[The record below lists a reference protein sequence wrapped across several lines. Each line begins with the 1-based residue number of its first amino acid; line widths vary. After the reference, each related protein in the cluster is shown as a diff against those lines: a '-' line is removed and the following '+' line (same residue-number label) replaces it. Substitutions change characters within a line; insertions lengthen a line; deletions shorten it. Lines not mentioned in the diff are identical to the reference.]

1 MAKPSP
7 KIALSVSLDIPFNK
21 LVLSQ
26 SNVRR
31 VKAGVAIEELAEDIA
46 RRTLL
51 QSLTVR
57 PVLDD
62 DGNETGMYE
71 IPAGGRRYRALQHLV
86 KQKRL
91 AKTAPVP
98 CIVRA
103 ADTEVSAEEDSLA
116 ENVQRAPLH
125 PLDQFRAFMA
135 LRDKGQ
141 SEEEIAAAF
150 FVSAN
155 VVRQRLR
162 LAAVSPKLLDV
173 YAEDGMTLDQLM
185 GFTVNPDHECQEQA
199 WEALQH
205 SYNKEPSH
213 IRRLLTEG
221 AVRVS
226 DKRAQFVGTEAYE
239 EAGGTILRDLF
250 EPDDG
255 GWLQEPPL
263 LEKLV
268 AEKLGREADAIRA
281 EGWKW
286 IEVVTELPYGYGH
299 GLRRLSGREVP
310 MTDEEVA
317 TRDTLQAE
325 FDDLEAEYAEAQEV
339 PEEIDR
345 RLGEIETALE
355 AFEERPV
362 VYEVNDVARAGA
374 FVSIDSAGVLRVER
388 GYVRLEDEASVKD
401 DEGVEGDQSNR
412 RRMTSSGENTDADE
426 HDAAEEPEE
435 EDGNRPLSD
444 RLMTELTAHHTLALR
459 EAVAN
464 DPDVAFRAAL
474 HALCLKL
481 FYHYG
486 FDTCLEIDAK
496 SVLFGHTSGLADT
509 PAAKAIDARHKAWDE
524 QMPEDT
530 GDLWDMLAELDSDSR
545 QALFAHCVGL
555 TINAVHQPYD
565 RRPKALR
572 HAGRL
577 ASAVTL
583 DMAAAGWKPTVD
595 AFLGRVTKARIIDAV
610 REVKGDKAAERTSR
624 RPRWPRRPSGCS
636 TAPAGC
642 PSRCAPPMWG
652 VLRPR
657 VLIRRRTRWQLNKTA
672 HIPFHLCPALCRA
685 LSFGD
690 PHDLRHLSAPR
701 HHGSREL
708 ACRRPRG
715 RQEADTPSTP
725 RPSQA

>member
-1 MAKPSP
+1 MTKTNQ
-7 KIALSVSLDIPFNK
+7 KIALSTSRDIPLNN

-31 VKAGVAIEELAEDIA
+31 IKAGIAIDELAEDIA

-57 PVLDD
+57 PVLDG

-71 IPAGGRRYRALQHLV
+71 IPAGGRRYRALQLLV

-91 AKTAPVP
+91 PKTAPIP

-103 ADTEVSAEEDSLA
+103 ANADISAEEDSLA
-116 ENVQRAPLH
+116 ENIQRAPLH
-125 PLDQFRAFMA
+125 PLDQFRAFMT
-135 LRDKGQ
+135 LREKGQ
-141 SEEEIAAAF
+141 PEEEIAAAF
-150 FVSAN
+150 FVSVN

-185 GFTVNPDHECQEQA
+185 GFTVNPDHERQEQV

-205 SYNKEPSH
+205 SYNKEPFH

-221 AVRVS
+221 AVRAS

-239 EAGGTILRDLF
+239 KAGGTILRDLF

-268 AEKLGREADAIRA
+268 AEKLEREADTVRA

-286 IEVVTELPYGYGH
+286 IEVVTELPYGFGH
-299 GLRRLSGREVP
+299 GLRQLNGREVP
-310 MTDEEVA
+310 MTDEERA
-317 TRDTLQAE
+317 NRDTLQAE
-325 FDDLEAEYAEAQEV
+325 LDRIEAKYAEAPEM

-345 RLGEIETALE
+345 RLDEIETALE
-355 AFEERPV
+355 TLDDRPV
-362 VYEVNDVARAGA
+362 VYEPDDIGRAGA
-374 FVSIDSAGVLRVER
+374 FVSIDSSGTLRVER
-388 GYVRLEDEASVKD
+388 GYVRPEDEPPIAD
-401 DEGVEGDQSNR
+401 DEEADGDEADR
-412 RRMTSSGENTDADE
+412 RRMRSSGEDLDADKTE
-426 HDAAEEPEE
+426 SVDETEE

-444 RLMTELTAHHTLALR
+444 RLMTELTAHRTLALR

-464 DPDVAFRAAL
+464 DPDVALRAAL

-486 FDTCLEIDAK
+486 FDSCLEIEAK

-509 PAAKAIDARHKAWDE
+509 LAAKAIDARHKAWDG
-524 QMPEDT
+524 QMPEDA
-530 GDLWDMLAELDSDSR
+530 GDLWDMLAALDSDSR
-545 QALFAHCVGL
+545 QALFAHCIGL

-565 RRPKALR
+565 QRPKSLR

-595 AFLGRVTKARIIDAV
+595 AFLGRVTKARILDAV
-610 REVKGDKAAERTSR
+610 REAKGDKAVERMAHLKKAEMAKEAERLLAGTGWLPEPLRTIGMGSA
-624 RPRWPRRPSGCS
+624 
-636 TAPAGC
+636 TAKDVDH
-642 PSRCAPPMWG
+642 APHVM
-652 VLRPR
+652 
-657 VLIRRRTRWQLNKTA
+657 A
-672 HIPFHLCPALCRA
+672 A
-685 LSFGD
+685 
-690 PHDLRHLSAPR
+690 
-701 HHGSREL
+701 E
-708 ACRRPRG
+708 
-715 RQEADTPSTP
+715 
-725 RPSQA
+725 

>member
-1 MAKPSP
+1 MIKTTQ
-7 KIALSVSLDIPFNK
+7 KIALSMSRDIPFNK

-31 VKAGVAIEELAEDIA
+31 VNAGIAIEELAADIA

-62 DGNETGMYE
+62 EGNETGMYE
-71 IPAGGRRYRALQHLV
+71 IPAGGRRYRALQLLV

-91 AKTAPVP
+91 PKTAPVP

-125 PLDQFRAFMA
+125 PLDQLRAFMA
-135 LRDKGQ
+135 LREKGQ
-141 SEEEIAAAF
+141 PEEEIAAAF
-150 FVSAN
+150 FVSVN

-162 LAAVSPKLLDV
+162 LAAVSVKLLDV
-173 YAEDGMTLDQLM
+173 YAEDGITLDQLM
-185 GFTVNPDHECQEQA
+185 AFTVNPDHERQEQA
-199 WEALQH
+199 WDALQH
-205 SYNKEPSH
+205 SYNKEPFH
-213 IRRLLTEG
+213 IRRLLTES
-221 AVRVS
+221 AVRAS

-239 EAGGTILRDLF
+239 KAGGTILRDLF

-255 GWLQEPPL
+255 GWLQEPAL

-268 AEKLGREADAIRA
+268 AERLEREADGIRA

-299 GLRRLSGREVP
+299 GLRQLSGREVP
-310 MTDEEVA
+310 LTDEETA

-325 FDDLEAEYAEAQEV
+325 LDKLEAEYAEAHEV
-339 PEEIDR
+339 PEEIDQ
-345 RLGEIETALE
+345 RLGEIETAMDALDD
-355 AFEERPV
+355 RPV
-362 VYEVNDVARAGA
+362 VYEPDDIARAGA
-374 FVSIDSAGVLRVER
+374 FVSIDSTGTLRVER
-388 GYVRLEDEASVKD
+388 GYMRPEDEPPIADD
-401 DEGVEGDQSNR
+401 DEVERDQSDS
-412 RRMTSSGENTDADE
+412 RRMTSSGENPDTDE
-426 HDAAEEPEE
+426 HDAVDEPEE
-435 EDGNRPLSD
+435 DDGNRPLSD
-444 RLMTELTAHHTLALR
+444 RLMAELTAHRTLALR

-464 DPDVAFRAAL
+464 DPDVALRAAL

-486 FDTCLEIDAK
+486 FDTCLEIEAK

-530 GDLWDMLAELDSDSR
+530 SDLWDMLAELDSDSR
-545 QALFAHCVGL
+545 QALFAHCIGL

-583 DMAAAGWKPTVD
+583 DMAAAGWKPTAD
-595 AFLGRVTKARIIDAV
+595 AFLGRVTKARILDAV
-610 REVKGDKAAERTSR
+610 REAKGEKATERMAHLKKAEMAKEAERLLDGSGWLPEPLRTVGMGNATTEDVDQMPHVMAAE
-624 RPRWPRRPSGCS
+624 
-636 TAPAGC
+636 
-642 PSRCAPPMWG
+642 
-652 VLRPR
+652 
-657 VLIRRRTRWQLNKTA
+657 
-672 HIPFHLCPALCRA
+672 
-685 LSFGD
+685 
-690 PHDLRHLSAPR
+690 
-701 HHGSREL
+701 
-708 ACRRPRG
+708 
-715 RQEADTPSTP
+715 
-725 RPSQA
+725 

>member
-1 MAKPSP
+1 MAKPNP
-7 KIALSVSLDIPFNK
+7 KIALSVSRDIPFNK
-21 LVLSQ
+21 LILSQ

-31 VKAGVAIEELAEDIA
+31 IKAAVAIEELAADIA

-57 PVLDD
+57 PVVDD

-71 IPAGGRRYRALQHLV
+71 IPAGGRRYRALELLV
-86 KQKRL
+86 KRKRL
-91 AKTAPVP
+91 PRNAPIP
-98 CIVRA
+98 CIIRT
-103 ADTEVSAEEDSLA
+103 DGIAEEDSLA

-125 PLDQFRAFMA
+125 ALDQFRAFLA
-135 LRDKGQ
+135 LREKGQ

-150 FVSAN
+150 FVSVN
-155 VVRQRLR
+155 VVHQRLR

-173 YAEDGMTLDQLM
+173 YAEDGMTLEQLM
-185 GFTVNPDHECQEQA
+185 GFTVNPDHERQEQV
-199 WEALQH
+199 WDALQH
-205 SYNKEPSH
+205 SYNKEPFH

-221 AVRVS
+221 AVRAS
-226 DKRAQFVGTEAYE
+226 DKRAQFIGTEAYE

-268 AEKLGREADAIRA
+268 AEKLEREADTIRA
-281 EGWKW
+281 ESWKW

-299 GLRRLSGREVP
+299 GLRQLSGREVP
-310 MTDEEVA
+310 MTDEETA
-317 TRDTLQAE
+317 TRDALQAE
-325 FDDLEAEYAEAQEV
+325 FDDLEAEYAEAQDV
-339 PEEIDR
+339 PEEIDQ

-355 AFEERPV
+355 ALEDRPV
-362 VYEVNDVARAGA
+362 VYEPGDIARAGA
-374 FVSIDSAGVLRVER
+374 FVSIDSTGALRVER
-388 GYVRLEDEASVKD
+388 GYVRPEDELPIDD
-401 DEGVEGDQSNR
+401 DEDTDGDESDR
-412 RRMTSSGENTDADE
+412 RRMMSVGQESDTEDDDAVDE
-426 HDAAEEPEE
+426 PDED
-435 EDGNRPLSD
+435 DGNRPLSD
-444 RLMTELTAHHTLALR
+444 RLMTELTAHRILALR

-464 DPDVAFRAAL
+464 DPDTALRAAL

-509 PAAKAIDARHKAWDE
+509 PAAKAIDARHKAWDD
-524 QMPEDT
+524 QMPEDS

-545 QALFAHCVGL
+545 QALFAHCIGL

-583 DMAAAGWKPTVD
+583 DMAASGWKPTVD
-595 AFLGRVTKARIIDAV
+595 AFLGRVTKARILEAV
-610 REVKGDKAAERTSR
+610 REAKGDKPAERIAHLKKAEMAKEAERLLDGTGWLPEPLRTVGVGSATAKSDGQTSQVLAAE
-624 RPRWPRRPSGCS
+624 
-636 TAPAGC
+636 
-642 PSRCAPPMWG
+642 
-652 VLRPR
+652 
-657 VLIRRRTRWQLNKTA
+657 
-672 HIPFHLCPALCRA
+672 
-685 LSFGD
+685 
-690 PHDLRHLSAPR
+690 
-701 HHGSREL
+701 
-708 ACRRPRG
+708 
-715 RQEADTPSTP
+715 
-725 RPSQA
+725 

>member
-1 MAKPSP
+1 MTKSTQ
-7 KIALSVSLDIPFNK
+7 KIALSTSRDIPFNK

-31 VKAGVAIEELAEDIA
+31 IKAGVAIEELADDIA

-57 PVLDD
+57 PVLDG

-71 IPAGGRRYRALQHLV
+71 IPAGGRRYRALQLLV

-91 AKTAPVP
+91 PKTAPIP

-103 ADTEVSAEEDSLA
+103 ANTDISAEEDSLA

-135 LRDKGQ
+135 LREKGQ
-141 SEEEIAAAF
+141 PEEEIAAAF
-150 FVSAN
+150 FVSVN

-185 GFTVNPDHECQEQA
+185 GFTVNPDHERQEQV

-205 SYNKEPSH
+205 SYNKEPFH

-221 AVRVS
+221 AVRAS
-226 DKRAQFVGTEAYE
+226 DKRAQFVGSEAYE
-239 EAGGTILRDLF
+239 KAGGTILRDLF

-268 AEKLGREADAIRA
+268 AEKLEREADTVRA

-299 GLRRLSGREVP
+299 GLRQMSGYEVP
-310 MTDEEVA
+310 LTDEETT
-317 TRDTLQAE
+317 TRDALQAE
-325 FDDLEAEYAEAQEV
+325 FEKLEDEYAEAREV
-339 PEEIDR
+339 PEEVDR
-345 RLGEIETALE
+345 RLGEIEAAMEALDD
-355 AFEERPV
+355 RPV
-362 VYEVNDVARAGA
+362 VYEPGDIARAGA
-374 FVSIDSAGVLRVER
+374 FVSIDSTGALRVER
-388 GYVRLEDEASVKD
+388 GYVRSEDEPPISD
-401 DEGVEGDQSNR
+401 DEDAEAPQSDSR
-412 RRMTSSGENTDADE
+412 RKTSSGVDADADE
-426 HDAAEEPEE
+426 QDAVDEPEE
-435 EDGNRPLSD
+435 DDGNRTLSD
-444 RLMTELTAHHTLALR
+444 RLMTELTAHRTLALR

-464 DPDVAFRAAL
+464 DPDVALRAAL

-486 FDTCLEIDAK
+486 FDTCLEIEAK
-496 SVLFGHTSGLADT
+496 SILFGHTSGLADT
-509 PAAKAIDARHKAWDE
+509 PAAKAIDARHKAWDA
-524 QMPEDT
+524 QMPEDSS
-530 GDLWDMLAELDSDSR
+530 DLWDMLAELDTDSR

-595 AFLGRVTKARIIDAV
+595 AFLGRVTKARILDAV
-610 REVKGDKAAERTSR
+610 REAKGEKAVERMVHLKKAEMAKEAERLLDGTGWLPEPLRTAGAGSAATKDVEHAPHVMAAE
-624 RPRWPRRPSGCS
+624 
-636 TAPAGC
+636 
-642 PSRCAPPMWG
+642 
-652 VLRPR
+652 
-657 VLIRRRTRWQLNKTA
+657 
-672 HIPFHLCPALCRA
+672 
-685 LSFGD
+685 
-690 PHDLRHLSAPR
+690 
-701 HHGSREL
+701 
-708 ACRRPRG
+708 
-715 RQEADTPSTP
+715 
-725 RPSQA
+725 

>member
-1 MAKPSP
+1 MTKTTQ
-7 KIALSVSLDIPFNK
+7 KIALSMSRDIPFNK

-31 VKAGVAIEELAEDIA
+31 IKAGVAIEELAEDIA

-57 PVLDD
+57 PVLDG

-71 IPAGGRRYRALQHLV
+71 IPAGGRRYRALQLLI

-91 AKTAPVP
+91 PKTAPIP

-103 ADTEVSAEEDSLA
+103 VNADISAEEDSLA

-135 LRDKGQ
+135 LREKGQ
-141 SEEEIAAAF
+141 PEEEIAAAF
-150 FVSAN
+150 FVSVN

-173 YAEDGMTLDQLM
+173 YGEDGMTLDQLM
-185 GFTVNPDHECQEQA
+185 GFTVNPDHERQEQV

-205 SYNKEPSH
+205 SYNKEPFH

-221 AVRVS
+221 AVRAS

-239 EAGGTILRDLF
+239 KAGGTILRDLF

-255 GWLQEPPL
+255 GWLQEPSL

-268 AEKLGREADAIRA
+268 AEKLEREADAIRA

-286 IEVVTELPYGYGH
+286 IEAVTELPYGYGH
-299 GLRRLSGREVP
+299 GLRQLNGREMP
-310 MTDEEVA
+310 LTDEEIA
-317 TRDTLQAE
+317 TRDALQAE
-325 FDDLEAEYAEAQEV
+325 LDDLEAEYAEAPDM

-355 AFEERPV
+355 ALDDRSV
-362 VYEVNDVARAGA
+362 VYEPGDIARGGA
-374 FVSIDSAGVLRVER
+374 FVSIDSAGMLRVER
-388 GYVRLEDEASVKD
+388 GYVRSEDEPPLEDDEETEADASD
-401 DEGVEGDQSNR
+401 R
-412 RRMTSSGENTDADE
+412 RRKTSSGEEPDADE
-426 HDAAEEPEE
+426 PDAVDED
-435 EDGNRPLSD
+435 DGNRPLSD
-444 RLMTELTAHHTLALR
+444 RLMTELTAHRTLALR

-464 DPDVAFRAAL
+464 DPDVALRAAL

-486 FDTCLEIDAK
+486 FDTCLEIEAK

-509 PAAKAIDARHKAWDE
+509 PAAKTIDARHKAWDE

-530 GDLWDMLAELDSDSR
+530 SDLWDMLAELDSDSR

-565 RRPKALR
+565 RRPKALH

-583 DMAAAGWKPTVD
+583 DMAASGWKPTVD
-595 AFLGRVTKARIIDAV
+595 AFLGRVTKARILDAV
-610 REVKGDKAAERTSR
+610 REAKGDKPVERIAHLKKAEMAKEAERLLDGTGWLPEPLRTAGVGSATAKDADQTPRVMAAE
-624 RPRWPRRPSGCS
+624 
-636 TAPAGC
+636 
-642 PSRCAPPMWG
+642 
-652 VLRPR
+652 
-657 VLIRRRTRWQLNKTA
+657 
-672 HIPFHLCPALCRA
+672 
-685 LSFGD
+685 
-690 PHDLRHLSAPR
+690 
-701 HHGSREL
+701 
-708 ACRRPRG
+708 
-715 RQEADTPSTP
+715 
-725 RPSQA
+725 

>member
-1 MAKPSP
+1 MAKPSS
-7 KIALSVSLDIPFNK
+7 KIALSVSRDIPFNK

-31 VKAGVAIEELAEDIA
+31 VKAGIAIEELAEDIA

-71 IPAGGRRYRALQHLV
+71 IPAGGRRYRALELLV
-86 KQKRL
+86 KRKRL
-91 AKTAPVP
+91 PCNAPIP
-98 CIVRA
+98 CIIRT
-103 ADTEVSAEEDSLA
+103 DGIAEEDSLA

-125 PLDQFRAFMA
+125 PLDQFRAFLA
-135 LRDKGQ
+135 LREKGQ

-150 FVSAN
+150 FVSVT

-173 YAEDGMTLDQLM
+173 YAEDGMTLEQLM
-185 GFTVNPDHECQEQA
+185 SFTVNPDHERQDQV
-199 WEALQH
+199 WDALQH
-205 SYNKEPSH
+205 SYNKEPFH

-221 AVRVS
+221 AVRAS

-239 EAGGTILRDLF
+239 AAGGTILRDLF

-268 AEKLGREADAIRA
+268 ADKLEREADTIRA

-299 GLRRLSGREVP
+299 GLRQLSGREVP
-310 MTDEEVA
+310 LTDEEAV
-317 TRDTLQAE
+317 TRDALQAE

-339 PEEIDR
+339 PEEIDQ

-355 AFEERPV
+355 ALEDRPV
-362 VYEVNDVARAGA
+362 VYEPDDIARAGA
-374 FVSIDSAGVLRVER
+374 FVSIDSTGALRLER
-388 GYVRLEDEASVKD
+388 GYVRPEDEAPLED
-401 DEGVEGDQSNR
+401 DEDTDGDESDR
-412 RRMTSSGENTDADE
+412 RRMTLSGEASDTDDD
-426 HDAAEEPEE
+426 DAVDEPEE

-444 RLMTELTAHHTLALR
+444 RLMTELTAHRTLALR

-486 FDTCLEIDAK
+486 FDTCLEIEAK

-509 PAAKAIDARHKAWDE
+509 PAAQAIDARHKAWDE
-524 QMPEDT
+524 QMPEDS

-545 QALFAHCVGL
+545 QALFAHCIGL

-577 ASAVTL
+577 ASAVAL

-595 AFLGRVTKARIIDAV
+595 AFLGRVTKARILDAV
-610 REVKGDKAAERTSR
+610 REAKGDKPAERIAHLKKAEMAKEAERLLDGTGWLPEPLRTAGAGSTTAKGDGQTPHAMAAE
-624 RPRWPRRPSGCS
+624 
-636 TAPAGC
+636 
-642 PSRCAPPMWG
+642 
-652 VLRPR
+652 
-657 VLIRRRTRWQLNKTA
+657 
-672 HIPFHLCPALCRA
+672 
-685 LSFGD
+685 
-690 PHDLRHLSAPR
+690 
-701 HHGSREL
+701 
-708 ACRRPRG
+708 
-715 RQEADTPSTP
+715 
-725 RPSQA
+725 

>member
-1 MAKPSP
+1 MTKTNR
-7 KIALSVSLDIPFNK
+7 KIALSTSRDIPFNK

-31 VKAGVAIEELAEDIA
+31 IKAGVAIEELAEDIA

-57 PVLDD
+57 PVLDG
-62 DGNETGMYE
+62 DGNETGTYE
-71 IPAGGRRYRALQHLV
+71 IPAGGRRYRALQLLV
-86 KQKRL
+86 RQKRL
-91 AKTAPVP
+91 AKTALIP

-103 ADTEVSAEEDSLA
+103 AGTEVSAEEDSLA

-125 PLDQFRAFMA
+125 PLDQFSAFLA
-135 LRDKGQ
+135 LRERGQ
-141 SEEEIAAAF
+141 PEEEIAAAF
-150 FVSAN
+150 FVSVN

-162 LAAVSPKLLDV
+162 LAGVSPKLLDI

-185 GFTVNPDHECQEQA
+185 GFTVNPDHERQQQV

-221 AVRVS
+221 AVRAS
-226 DKRAQFVGTEAYE
+226 DKRAQFVGAETYE
-239 EAGGTILRDLF
+239 KAGGTILRDLF

-268 AEKLGREADAIRA
+268 AQKLEHKADAIRA

-299 GLRRLSGREVP
+299 GLRQLSGREVP

-317 TRDTLQAE
+317 RRDALQAE
-325 FDDLEAEYAEAQEV
+325 LDQLEAEDAETSDV
-339 PEEIDR
+339 PDEIDR

-355 AFEERPV
+355 ALDERPV
-362 VYEVNDVARAGA
+362 VYDLDDIALAGA
-374 FVSIDSAGVLRVER
+374 FVSIDSVGALRVER
-388 GYVRLEDEASVKD
+388 GYVRPEDEPPIDDDEKVEGDEPDRRRMMSSGEASVTD
-401 DEGVEGDQSNR
+401 DEDTVD
-412 RRMTSSGENTDADE
+412 
-426 HDAAEEPEE
+426 EPEE

-444 RLMTELTAHHTLALR
+444 RLVTELTAHRTLALR

-464 DPDVAFRAAL
+464 DPDIALRAAL

-486 FDTCLEIDAK
+486 FDSCLEIEAK
-496 SVLFGHTSGLADT
+496 SILFGHTSGLADT
-509 PAAKAIDARHKAWDE
+509 LAAKAIDARHKTWDE
-524 QMPEDT
+524 QMPEDS

-545 QALFAHCVGL
+545 QALFAHCIGL

-577 ASAVTL
+577 ATAVSL

-595 AFLGRVTKARIIDAV
+595 VFLGRVTKARILDAV
-610 REVKGDKAAERTSR
+610 REAKGEKAAEHIAHLKKAEMAKEAERLLDGSGWLPEPLRTVGMGSVT
-624 RPRWPRRPSGCS
+624 SKEVDQ
-636 TAPAGC
+636 APQVA
-642 PSRCAPPMWG
+642 A
-652 VLRPR
+652 
-657 VLIRRRTRWQLNKTA
+657 A
-672 HIPFHLCPALCRA
+672 
-685 LSFGD
+685 
-690 PHDLRHLSAPR
+690 
-701 HHGSREL
+701 E
-708 ACRRPRG
+708 
-715 RQEADTPSTP
+715 
-725 RPSQA
+725 

>member
-1 MAKPSP
+1 MTKTTQ
-7 KIALSVSLDIPFNK
+7 KIALSTSRDIPFNK

-31 VKAGVAIEELAEDIA
+31 IKAGIAIEELAEDIA

-57 PVLDD
+57 PMLDAG
-62 DGNETGMYE
+62 GNETGMYE
-71 IPAGGRRYRALQHLV
+71 IPAGGRRYRALQLLV
-86 KQKRL
+86 RQRRL
-91 AKTAPVP
+91 PKTAPIP

-103 ADTEVSAEEDSLA
+103 ANADISAEEDSLA

-125 PLDQFRAFMA
+125 PLDQFRAFLA

-141 SEEEIAAAF
+141 PEEEIAAAF
-150 FVSAN
+150 FVSVN

-185 GFTVNPDHECQEQA
+185 GFTVNPDNERQEQV

-205 SYNKEPSH
+205 SYNKEPFH

-221 AVRVS
+221 TVRAS
-226 DKRAQFVGTEAYE
+226 DKRAQFVGIDAYE
-239 EAGGTILRDLF
+239 KTGGTILRDLF

-268 AEKLGREADAIRA
+268 AEKLEREADIVRA

-299 GLRRLSGREVP
+299 SLRHLSGRQMP
-310 MTDEEVA
+310 MTDEETA

-325 FDDLEAEYAEAQEV
+325 LDRIEAEYAEAPDM

-355 AFEERPV
+355 VLEQRPV
-362 VYEVNDVARAGA
+362 VYEPDDIVRAGA
-374 FVSIDSAGVLRVER
+374 FVSIDSTGALRVER
-388 GYVRLEDEASVKD
+388 GYVRPEDEPPLADVDKA
-401 DEGVEGDQSNR
+401 EGDQSDR
-412 RRMTSSGENTDADE
+412 RRMTSSGEDFDADKGE
-426 HDAAEEPEE
+426 PVDETEED
-435 EDGNRPLSD
+435 DGNRPLSD
-444 RLMTELTAHHTLALR
+444 RLMTELTAHRTLALR

-464 DPDVAFRAAL
+464 DPDIALRAAL

-486 FDTCLEIDAK
+486 FDSCLEIEAK

-509 PAAKAIDARHKAWDE
+509 PAAKAIEARHKAWDE
-524 QMPEDT
+524 QMPEDAS
-530 GDLWDMLAELDSDSR
+530 DLWNMLAELDSDSR

-555 TINAVHQPYD
+555 TINAVYQPYD

-595 AFLGRVTKARIIDAV
+595 AFLGRVTKARILDAV
-610 REVKGDKAAERTSR
+610 REAKGEKVAERIGHLKKAEMAKEAERLLDGTGWLPEPLRTVGMSSATAKDVDETAHMVAAE
-624 RPRWPRRPSGCS
+624 
-636 TAPAGC
+636 
-642 PSRCAPPMWG
+642 
-652 VLRPR
+652 
-657 VLIRRRTRWQLNKTA
+657 
-672 HIPFHLCPALCRA
+672 
-685 LSFGD
+685 
-690 PHDLRHLSAPR
+690 
-701 HHGSREL
+701 
-708 ACRRPRG
+708 
-715 RQEADTPSTP
+715 
-725 RPSQA
+725 